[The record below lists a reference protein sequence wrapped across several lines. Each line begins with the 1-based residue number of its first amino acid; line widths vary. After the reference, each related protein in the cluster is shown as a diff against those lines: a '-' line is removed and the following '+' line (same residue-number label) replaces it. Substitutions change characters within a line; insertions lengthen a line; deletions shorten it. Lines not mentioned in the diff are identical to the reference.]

1 MSTAVLDTKARTYS
15 LPGLEVRLVRDRTV
29 DRPTRKIST
38 AADAADLVREYL
50 DGADREHFVVILLTT
65 KHNVIGI
72 NTVSV
77 GGLAVAYVHPRE
89 VFKPA
94 ILAGAA
100 AVIIAHNHPSG
111 DPEPS
116 TDDCVLTDT
125 IRSAGRILGIEL
137 LDHVIIGD
145 DGRFVSLHDRREGG
159 F

>member
-29 DRPTRKIST
+29 DRPTRKISK
-38 AADAADLVREYL
+38 AADAADIVREYL
-50 DGADREHFVVILLTT
+50 DGADREKFVVILLNT

-77 GGLAVAYVHPRE
+77 GGLAVAPVHPRE

-94 ILAGAA
+94 ILVGAA
-100 AVIIAHNHPSG
+100 AVIVAHNHPSG

-116 TDDCVLTDT
+116 MDDRVLTDT
-125 IRSAGRILGIEL
+125 LRSAGRILGIEV

>member
-29 DRPTRKIST
+29 DRPTRKISG
-38 AADAADLVREYL
+38 AADAADIVREYL
-50 DGADREHFVVILLTT
+50 DGADREKFVVILLST

-77 GGLAVAYVHPRE
+77 GGLAVAHVHPRE

-100 AVIIAHNHPSG
+100 AVIVAHNHPSG

-116 TDDCVLTDT
+116 MDDRAMTDT
-125 IRSAGRILGIEL
+125 LRSAGRILGIEL